1 MFLASR
7 SIVMINIIFLCFQ
20 PWKLL
25 ACLDEG
31 EIAFLKPICR
41 SLNMP
46 LQPPVIATF
55 HKKATKEEPTGR
67 IVEYRS
73 RSLTHPSF
81 VTLDSKAPQ
90 EITTFGK
97 TEDFFT
103 YRSVKFAV
111 VSRFECSTHSLY
123 GLTRITYTN

>member
-1 MFLASR
+1 
-7 SIVMINIIFLCFQ
+7 
-20 PWKLL
+20 
-25 ACLDEG
+25 
-31 EIAFLKPICR
+31 
-41 SLNMP
+41 MP
-46 LQPPVIATF
+46 LQPPVIVTF

-73 RSLTHPSF
+73 RSLTNPSF
-81 VTLDSKAPQ
+81 VTLDSKAPHDQ

-97 TEDFFT
+97 TEEFFT

-123 GLTRITYTN
+123 GLTRITDTSSTVKMIIPLEEVSRPLVVAHDCNCNELWILNAT